1 MNINT
6 NNLKICPE
14 KPENYPEIYQVNY
27 LAFGQPD
34 EAELIDR
41 IRASDRYL
49 PELSLVA
56 KYQGKIVGHILFSY
70 VDLVGEE
77 TFSILCLAPLAVL
90 PDFQNQGIGRK
101 LVKASL
107 EQAEAKG
114 EALVMVLGHPWFYP
128 KCGFEPAINYRIKS
142 PVPVPEEAFMVK
154 PLTHYQ
160 KQYHGTVRYP
170 STFLIDD
177 ILPPSTE

>member
-1 MNINT
+1 MNINI
-6 NNLKICPE
+6 NNLIIHPE
-14 KPENYPEIYQVNY
+14 KPEDYPAIYQVNN

-34 EAELIDR
+34 ESELIQR
-41 IRASDRYL
+41 IRASDRYI

-56 KYQGKIVGHILFSY
+56 KYQGKIVGNILFSY

-77 TFSILCLAPLAVL
+77 TFPVLCLAPLAVL
-90 PDFQNQGIGRK
+90 PDYQNQGIGRK

-114 EALVMVLGHPWFYP
+114 EPLVLVLGHAWFYP
-128 KCGFEPAINYRIKS
+128 KCGFEPAINYQIQY
-142 PVPVPEEAFMVK
+142 PFPVPEDAFMVK
-154 PLTHYQ
+154 PLTNYHD
-160 KQYHGTVRYP
+160 QYRGTVRYP
-170 STFLIDD
+170 STFMIDD